1 MQRRPSAHRSNIF
14 LEGLFNDIHADFQY
28 CDDLRG
34 YLEGICEILTI
45 KYTMPERFL
54 SHRFLSACPAYQ
66 LALETQRLL
75 DTYTIFYFSF
85 VKDENEA
92 ETYMPI
98 YQDVLTSKNVSA
110 ESLGQLQSS
119 KVKLSKRRKT
129 KDGKERKERKERI
142 NDKLFYE
149 RRKTKMLLSLYA
161 ATLQILKEY
170 TLPFQGKNPMT
181 HIIHGEQTRQL
192 GEFLGFYIKPE
203 NLPKGSKN
211 VWP

>member
-1 MQRRPSAHRSNIF
+1 M
-14 LEGLFNDIHADFQY
+14 
-28 CDDLRG
+28 
-34 YLEGICEILTI
+34 EGICEILNI

-92 ETYMPI
+92 ETYSLI
-98 YQDVLTSKNVSA
+98 YQDVLRSKNVSA
-110 ESLGQLQSS
+110 ESLGQLQSF

-129 KDGKERKERKERI
+129 KDGKERKERI

-149 RRKTKMLLSLYA
+149 RRKTKMLLSMYA
-161 ATLQILKEY
+161 ATLQILK
-170 TLPFQGKNPMT
+170 
-181 HIIHGEQTRQL
+181 
-192 GEFLGFYIKPE
+192 
-203 NLPKGSKN
+203 
-211 VWP
+211 